1 MTHERTYDVVVH
13 FDDTR
18 ITQAVHAED
27 MTEALYKAAGIVRRH
42 KAAKQARRLHIE
54 RRDA

>member
-1 MTHERTYDVVVH
+1 MNAERTYDVTIS

-18 ITQAVHAED
+18 LTQAVHAED

-54 RRDA
+54 RREA